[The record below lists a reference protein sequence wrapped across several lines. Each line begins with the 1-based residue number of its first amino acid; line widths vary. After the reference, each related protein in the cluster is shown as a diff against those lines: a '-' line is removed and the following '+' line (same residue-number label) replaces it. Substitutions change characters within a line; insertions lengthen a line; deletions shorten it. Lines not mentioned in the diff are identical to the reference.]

1 MKQLSLIL
9 VCVACFSLSGKAQ
22 IDLGYW
28 GFKGGLSLPSIQD
41 DSGNEFGLSTRVAY
55 HFGVFKSFPINNFL
69 SFKTELT
76 YSQKGGKKRPEEIF
90 LVVIR
95 PYTVN
100 TSYIS
105 LPLIAQ
111 ASFDR
116 IYFELGVEP
125 GYQLDVKVNNE
136 NSFFDSDEIARSW
149 TSDYDLNG
157 VIGIG
162 FFDDITGF
170 ESNIRYMPSFTKTS
184 NEIAVVDA
192 NGQVIGTERFGR
204 NSVFQV
210 SVSYRIRGQK

>member
-1 MKQLSLIL
+1 MKKFSLIL

-22 IDLGYW
+22 IDLSYW

-41 DSGNEFGLSTRVAY
+41 NTGNDFGLSTRVAY
-55 HFGVFKSFPINNFL
+55 HFGVFKSFPINNYL
-69 SFKTELT
+69 SFKAELT
-76 YSQKGGKKRPEEIF
+76 YSEKGGKKRPEPIF

-95 PYTVN
+95 PYSVK
-100 TSYIS
+100 TSYVS

-116 IYFELGVEP
+116 IYFELGIEP
-125 GYQLDVKVNNE
+125 GIQVDVNVNNE
-136 NSFFDSDEIARSW
+136 NLFLDTDEIARSW

-162 FFDDITGF
+162 FFDDISGF

-192 NGQVIGTERFGR
+192 NGQVIGSERFGR
-204 NSVFQV
+204 NSVYQV